1 MLDGYKRRDK
11 NYYVHFLNTSSY
23 KTIQVNDNMPFSQK
37 SNLDDPISIMMTR
50 IVSLLPIPICAISEE
65 MKVIFLNTAFGNLV
79 SLHDDACM
87 KCPNIQGE
95 KLSDH
100 IWQSAKPTFEQMH
113 EKILRN
119 RCSAIQAIYYP
130 NQEYSVALKYHLNAT
145 PLQLGSW
152 KETCF
157 LYYCLPVASATF
169 TETGV
174 QQKAD
179 EAKLDAVKQL
189 AVTLNHEINNPLFII
204 SMTLEDILAE
214 TEDTDVQRRIH
225 ASLEAVTRVSS
236 AVKQLSEIR
245 RIVTTDYA
253 GGLSMLDLEA
263 SQ

>member
-1 MLDGYKRRDK
+1 M
-11 NYYVHFLNTSSY
+11 NYNVHSLNTSSY
-23 KTIQVNDNMPFSQK
+23 KTIQVTDNMPIPQETNS
-37 SNLDDPISIMMTR
+37 DDPISIMMTR
-50 IVSLLPIPICAISEE
+50 IVSLLPIPICAVSEE
-65 MKVIFLNTAFGNLV
+65 MKVIFLNTAFGSLV

-95 KLSDH
+95 KLTDH
-100 IWQSAKPTFEQMH
+100 IWQSAKPTFDQVH

-145 PLQLGSW
+145 PLQLGSRN
-152 KETCF
+152 ESCF